1 MSEKSDRRTQSTT
14 LKFQHCTSALGG
26 SRTGHHF
33 NRRLISTMDDWFP
46 LTHAPPMFMQP
57 LFDRS
62 ELIRCSEGTLFGNS
76 TPKLPSP
83 PLLAFDEVVEISR
96 EGGKFGR
103 GYAIARKCLSS
114 MSWVFD
120 SHFPEDPVMPG
131 TMLIEGLLQLAGFF
145 GAYTGERG
153 KGRVARVNGV
163 KFLAEVTPQD
173 EQILYRIDVRKHH
186 LEQKLLLAE
195 GRVVAGGTERAT
207 VGSLLLVVL
216 RHREPHH

>member
-1 MSEKSDRRTQSTT
+1 MET
-14 LKFQHCTSALGG
+14 
-26 SRTGHHF
+26 
-33 NRRLISTMDDWFP
+33 
-46 LTHAPPMFMQP
+46 P

-62 ELIRCSEGTLFGNS
+62 ELIRCTEGTLFGNS

-83 PLLAFDEVVEISR
+83 PLLAFDEIIEISSD
-96 EGGKFGR
+96 GGKFGR
-103 GYAIARKCLSS
+103 DYAIARKRLSS

-120 SHFPEDPVMPG
+120 SHFPENPVMPG

-145 GAYTGERG
+145 GAYAGERG
-153 KGRVARVNGV
+153 KGRVARVDEV

-173 EQILYRIDVRKHH
+173 EEILYRIDVRKHNR
-186 LEQKLLLAE
+186 EQKLLLAE

-216 RHREPHH
+216 RHREPRHRTDLGEPRCFGSALACHVSHILRRREGAYPEESAGDLGVER

>member
-1 MSEKSDRRTQSTT
+1 LVSITQF
-14 LKFQHCTSALGG
+14 LLM
-26 SRTGHHF
+26 
-33 NRRLISTMDDWFP
+33 L
-46 LTHAPPMFMQP
+46 MQP
-57 LFDRS
+57 LFDHS
-62 ELIRCSEGTLFGNS
+62 ELIRCREGTLFGNS

-83 PLLAFDEVVEISR
+83 PLLAFDEIIEISSD
-96 EGGKFGR
+96 GGKFGR
-103 GYAIARKCLSS
+103 GYAIARKRLSS

-145 GAYTGERG
+145 GAYAGERG
-153 KGRVARVNGV
+153 KGRVARVDEV

-173 EQILYRIDVRKHH
+173 EEILYRIDVRKHNR
-186 LEQKLLLAE
+186 EQRLLLAE